1 MLVAVVYYWCSVGLV
16 CLIVVG
22 AGFCISLF
30 MISGFDLLVW
40 MGLCRCAFAT
50 VLFAL
55 MVDLNCFV
63 LLCFTCFDWLWCDLL
78 IVLFYYLLM
87 LYVFGW
93 C

>member
-1 MLVAVVYYWCSVGLV
+1 
-16 CLIVVG
+16 
-22 AGFCISLF
+22 

-40 MGLCRCAFAT
+40 LGLCSCAFAA

-55 MVDLNCFV
+55 MVGLNCFV

-87 LYVFGW
+87 LYVFG
-93 C
+93 